1 MPKMKTHKAAAKRYK
16 ISGSGK
22 IIRRTAFGKHLL
34 VNKSGSRKN
43 RVVGQEATVFKG
55 DTYKIQ
61 RELPY
66 GVE

>member
-34 VNKSGSRKN
+34 VGKSGNRKN
-43 RVVGQEATVFKG
+43 RIVGQEALVSKG